1 MRCSV
6 SGFAVIGLVAAL
18 ALVLAAPSRAGMFG
32 SGSKS
37 SGSAAGPD
45 HVDCDAVAAASG
57 MDKATCESL
66 NQAQASYYA
75 AQHDPAGA
83 RPGDDEMTCDRIKAE
98 LTSQAVSAPP
108 AEHAA
113 EAQAAVTDFRTKQ
126 TALQA
131 KTAADMIAL
140 NAAATAATA
149 AGMANPIAGKAA
161 DMAVEAA
168 REATEKSLNAEAK
181 ATVTPA
187 ERKMLA
193 STVTVMGD
201 MVPQVT
207 NNPRL
212 AHLIQLSAE
221 KHCHGF

>member
-1 MRCSV
+1 M
-6 SGFAVIGLVAAL
+6 
-18 ALVLAAPSRAGMFG
+18 
-32 SGSKS
+32 
-37 SGSAAGPD
+37 
-45 HVDCDAVAAASG
+45 
-57 MDKATCESL
+57 
-66 NQAQASYYA
+66 
-75 AQHDPAGA
+75 
-83 RPGDDEMTCDRIKAE
+83 
-98 LTSQAVSAPP
+98 
-108 AEHAA
+108 
-113 EAQAAVTDFRTKQ
+113 VT
-126 TALQA
+126 
-131 KTAADMIAL
+131 L
-140 NAAATAATA
+140 NAATHPATATALAT
-149 AGMANPIAGKAA
+149 PIAGKAA

-201 MVPQVT
+201 MVPQVQ